1 MGICES
7 DISSKAVQEKM
18 LIATASSRLLIPIPF
33 PSEFNSKIVTVFK
46 YCKDSVVLQKQL

>member
-18 LIATASSRLLIPIPF
+18 LISTASSRLLIPMPF